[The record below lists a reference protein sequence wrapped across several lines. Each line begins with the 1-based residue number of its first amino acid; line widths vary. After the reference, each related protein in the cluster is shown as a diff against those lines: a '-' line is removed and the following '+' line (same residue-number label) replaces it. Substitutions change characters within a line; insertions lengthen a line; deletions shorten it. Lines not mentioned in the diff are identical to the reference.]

1 MGTRCEIGIVKDDG
15 SIESI
20 FCHYDGY
27 ISGVGATLLEFYNTK
42 EKVVA
47 LMKCGHLCGLGAC
60 PSECIRED
68 WSTNVPNYYF
78 KKLSKAFYE
87 NGSDD
92 NGIGRNFEYLYFF
105 KDGKWMVSYMK
116 RTRDWYTWVRVVV
129 PLDKAI

>member
-1 MGTRCEIGIVKDDG
+1 MGTRSEIGIVKDDG

-42 EKVVA
+42 EKIMA

-68 WSTNVPNYYF
+68 WATNVPNFYF
-78 KKLSKAFYE
+78 KKLGKDFYGK
-87 NGSDD
+87 GSDD
-92 NGIGRNFEYLYFF
+92 NGIGRDFSYLYFF
-105 KDGKWMVSYMK
+105 KDGEWMVSYWK
-116 RTRDWYTWVRVVV
+116 TTRRWGEYKKVVV